1 MPAQS
6 PKPARLIAA
15 EVLNR
20 FDPKRNYAGPILAE
34 LLPQTQERQRATD
47 LVFGTIRNRSA
58 VDRVIA
64 TFSGRPVQRIPI
76 KLLNIIRLAGYELVY
91 CPETPTYSIVNEAVE
106 SAKLIGSE
114 KQTGFANA
122 VLRQITRHISS
133 RSAQLL
139 QVESASTIPQTP
151 LTGCE
156 FDREFLP
163 DPKDSPA
170 DYLAAAFSLP
180 RWLISDWLS
189 GYGLEK
195 TRQVCFASNRKPS
208 IYLRP
213 NTLEITAQ
221 ELGEHFRRADIDHEM
236 LPEVEMIR
244 IKSPQDVTQLA
255 GFAQG
260 LFTVQDITAS
270 QAVRLLQPQANWTI
284 LDLCAAPGVK
294 TAQLAEAANDLAE
307 ITATDIDAERLQKVK
322 ENVDRLGIRSVTIV
336 KYKELLTNSQFAILN
351 SKFDAILLDVPCSNT
366 GVLARR
372 VESRY
377 RLKQN
382 TIAELAETQTEL
394 LQKAAALVKPGG
406 KICYSTCSIQKAE
419 NTDLVRQFIA
429 KNADFELQ
437 NEKLWLP
444 SAERFGHDGGY
455 VAILSKKS

>member
-1 MPAQS
+1 MPASS
-6 PKPARLIAA
+6 PKSARLIAA

-20 FDPKRNYAGPILAE
+20 LDPKQNYAGPILAE
-34 LLPQTQERQRATD
+34 LLPQTHERQRATD

-58 VDRVIA
+58 IDRVIA

-76 KLLNIIRLAGYELVY
+76 KLLNIIRLGAYELVY
-91 CPETPTYSIVNEAVE
+91 CPETPAYSIVNEAVE
-106 SAKLIGSE
+106 SAKLISGE
-114 KQTGFANA
+114 KQTDFVNA
-122 VLRQITRHISS
+122 VLRQITRHITS
-133 RSAQLL
+133 RSAQLS
-139 QVESASTIPQTP
+139 QVDSPSTIPQTP

-156 FDREFLP
+156 FDRDFLP

-180 RWLISDWLS
+180 KWLISEWL
-189 GYGLEK
+189 GEYGLEE
-195 TRQVCFASNRKPS
+195 TRQTCFASNRRPS
-208 IYLRP
+208 IYVRP
-213 NTLEITAQ
+213 NTLKITAQ
-221 ELGEHFRRADIDHEM
+221 ELAENFRRANIDHEM

-244 IKSPQDVTQLA
+244 IKSPRDVTHLT

-270 QAVRLLQPQANWTI
+270 QAARLLQPQANWTI
-284 LDLCAAPGVK
+284 LDLCAAPGAK
-294 TAQLAEAANDLAE
+294 TTQLAELTGDSAK
-307 ITATDIDAERLQKVK
+307 IIATDIDSQRLERVK
-322 ENVDRLGIRSVTIV
+322 ENIARLDVKSVSTFV
-336 KYKELLTNSQFAILN
+336 YDQLFENSQFKILN
-351 SKFDAILLDVPCSNT
+351 SKFDAVLLDVPCSNT

-382 TIAELAETQTEL
+382 TIAELTQTQAQL

-419 NTDLVRQFIA
+419 NADLVRQFIA

-444 SAERFGHDGGY
+444 SAERFDHDGGY
-455 VAILSKKS
+455 VAIIRSK